1 MKRTKRAASSA
12 GGDAPTGRETSSAEA
27 SAGSQLESGRA
38 LDTGRSLKT
47 SRGVTGRTLAFKST
61 LVSTITIALL
71 LGVFGFVVYS
81 TSQRALN
88 REIDTLGVDLAR
100 TLAAPDVDWWQQG
113 HGSLR
118 EAIDMITQAWPQ
130 YDRLL
135 PEKYRIRV
143 LSESESEAPTEG
155 DAPASPEIRAQTDA
169 FRDALEATLRANRSR
184 LDALTRFSNDGESLP
199 SLIVDAFIKYENRP
213 ESVIRANRE
222 APSFRPH
229 TKRRFVF
236 EHDGRSIVTDAEII
250 EGEFPG
256 LGRARSYSVPIRDDA
271 GNVTHRAF
279 VFLSE
284 RGIQA
289 RLGSLL
295 SQILLLTLGFIAI
308 GAVVTFVITRQMTA
322 PLGDLV
328 NDIEIVSGGKLTH
341 RTIARSSDE
350 IGLLARTFDRMV
362 RSLHEA
368 ETERTAH
375 QALRHEVAVAT
386 EVQSKLLPEAL
397 PVVPGYELDV
407 LRVTTGDIGGAYY
420 DVIDLPDG
428 RLGLVIAEGS
438 GQGVPAAMTVV
449 MARTLLRS
457 EGERTSDPKEILQR
471 ANAALSR
478 DIRKGMYVS
487 ILLAVLDPKERVIR
501 VCGAGRAAFQHFH
514 ATDGNVETLVPDGI
528 ALGFDRGPVFDR
540 SLRVNEVSLEEGD
553 RLVLHT
559 GSPVRVHNA
568 AGDELGEATWEEV
581 VRRAAPRATRDFIA
595 AVGGALDKY
604 RAGTTIEED
613 VIVVTLRVG
622 PRNSIE

>member
-1 MKRTKRAASSA
+1 MKRTKRAVSQGVSSA
-12 GGDAPTGRETSSAEA
+12 GDEAPTARDDASTESS
-27 SAGSQLESGRA
+27 S
-38 LDTGRSLKT
+38 GRSLKA

-100 TLAAPDVDWWQQG
+100 ALAAPDVAWWQAD

-118 EAIDMITQAWPQ
+118 EAIEAVTEAWPQ
-130 YDRLL
+130 YGTLL
-135 PEKYRIRV
+135 SEKYRIRV
-143 LSESESEAPTEG
+143 LPKSDAGSDDAASTEL
-155 DAPASPEIRAQTDA
+155 RAQTEA
-169 FRDALEATLRANRSR
+169 FRDALEATIRANRSR
-184 LDALTRFSNDGESLP
+184 LDALTRFENDGQSLP
-199 SLIVDAFIKYENRP
+199 SLIVDAFIKYEDRP
-213 ESVIRANRE
+213 ESVVRANRE

-229 TKRRFVF
+229 TTRRFVF
-236 EHDGRSIVTDAEII
+236 EHDGRSIRTDAEII

-256 LGRARSYSVPIRDDA
+256 LGQARSYSVPIRDDA
-271 GNVTHRAF
+271 GRVTHRAF

-295 SQILLLTLGFIAI
+295 SRILVLTLGFIAI

-328 NDIEIVSGGKLTH
+328 HDIEIVSGGKLTH

-407 LRVTTGDIGGAYY
+407 LRVTTGEIGGAYY
-420 DVIDLPDG
+420 DVIDLPDE

-449 MARTLLRS
+449 MARSLLRS
-457 EGERTSDPKEILQR
+457 EGDRTSDPKEILQR

-514 ATDGNVETLVPDGI
+514 ATDGHVETLVPDGI

-540 SLRVNEVSLEEGD
+540 SLRVNEVSLAEGD

-559 GSPVRVHNA
+559 GSPARVRNA
-568 AGDELGEATWEEV
+568 AGDELGDATGEEV

-595 AVGGALDKY
+595 RVGGALDKY
-604 RAGTTIEED
+604 RSGTVIEED

-622 PRNSIE
+622 PRNSLG